1 LKPKRLTLPEMW
13 RLYNTLKKGTESKEA
28 YLVDEVL
35 EMLDKIS
42 KEDFLQA
49 LLYLYPKIEF
59 VKINPVEMAT
69 MFIAGL
75 KKNEFF
81 EFIDVIEGING
92 NPR

>member
-1 LKPKRLTLPEMW
+1 MKPKRLTLPEMW